1 MSLERRHLLGAA
13 AFGTAAASLPRLA
26 RAQDTVFRI
35 AALNPITGGGS
46 AYGSGMQKMIAA
58 VVDQVNAAG
67 GAAGRKLQLF
77 SEDSETQAQ
86 AAVLAAKKLIE
97 VNKVEAMLGVWG
109 SSESLAVIP
118 MTNAADMVLMN
129 TSGAPAL
136 SGPPI
141 NAKGLSYRFQATN
154 IQFGQAFAEICTRE
168 GFKRPAT
175 MAFNNASGIGNA
187 DGFKAAWEK
196 KGGTV
201 VAGVVYEPNQS
212 SYASEL
218 NKVLAAKPD
227 VIVTGSYIAD
237 TTIILRNWF
246 ETGATNKWILPGWAG
261 NPDLEKAVGPEVAQ
275 GIFSVDSV
283 SNVGSAAYKLYDAA
297 YRKAMGVPGE
307 GNPYAAMAYDQ
318 AVLFA
323 LAIQAAGPGATRA
336 AVNVKVREVAGPRG
350 TEIGS
355 FEEGRAALPKGKIH
369 YVGASSSLDFDRFG
383 DVSPDFGVSVFNK
396 GKLERKYVVHP

>member
-1 MSLERRHLLGAA
+1 MLRRRDLMAASAA
-13 AFGTAAASLPRLA
+13 AALLPRVA
-26 RAQDTVFRI
+26 RAEDSFRI
-35 AALNPITGGGS
+35 GSLTPITGAGA
-46 AYGSGMQKMIAA
+46 AYGAGMQKVIAA
-58 VVDQVNAAG
+58 VVDGVNAAG
-67 GAAGRKLQLF
+67 GAAGRRLQLF
-77 SEDSETQAQ
+77 SEDTETQAQ
-86 AAVLAAKKLIE
+86 SAVLAAKKLIE
-97 VNKVEAMLGVWG
+97 VNRVEAMLGVWG

-141 NAKGLSYRFQATN
+141 NAKGLSFRFQATN
-154 IQFGQAFAEICTRE
+154 NQFGQAFAAICARE

-196 KGGTV
+196 NGGTV

-218 NKVLAAKPD
+218 NRVLAAKPD

-246 ETGATNKWILPGWAG
+246 ESGASNKWILPGWAG
-261 NPDLEKAVGPEVAQ
+261 NPDLAKAVGAEVVE

-297 YRKAMGVPGE
+297 YRKALGVPGE

-318 AVLFA
+318 AVLYC
-323 LAIQAAGPGATRA
+323 LAIEAAGPGAARA
-336 AVNVKVREVAGPRG
+336 AVNAKVREVAGPGG

-355 FEEGRAALPKGKIH
+355 FEAGRAALPNGKIH
-369 YVGASSSLDFDRFG
+369 YVGASSSLDFDKFG
-383 DVSPDFGVSVFNK
+383 DVTPDFGVSVFTD
-396 GKLERKYVVHP
+396 GRLERKYVVHP

>member
-1 MSLERRHLLGAA
+1 MTLERRLLLPAA
-13 AFGTAAASLPRLA
+13 ATAVLLPRA
-26 RAQDTVFRI
+26 GRAQEAAFRI
-35 AALNPITGGGS
+35 GSLNPITGAGS
-46 AYGSGMQKMIAA
+46 AYGTGMQRMIAA
-58 VVDQVNAAG
+58 VVDQVNAEGGAG
-67 GAAGRKLQLF
+67 GRRLQLF
-77 SEDSETQAQ
+77 SEDTETQAQ
-86 AAVLAAKKLIE
+86 SAVLAAKKLIE

-136 SGPPI
+136 SGPPV
-141 NAKGLSYRFQATN
+141 NAKGLSYRLQATN
-154 IQFGQAFAEICTRE
+154 VQFGQAFAEICTRE

-218 NKVLAAKPD
+218 NRVLAGKPD

-237 TTIILRNWF
+237 TTILMRNWF
-246 ETGATNKWILPGWAG
+246 ESGATNKWVLPGWAG
-261 NPDLEKAVGPEVAQ
+261 NPDLVKAVGPEVTE
-275 GIFSVDSV
+275 GVFCVDSV
-283 SNVGSAAYKLYDAA
+283 SNTGAPAFKLYDAA
-297 YRKAMGVPGE
+297 YRRAMGAAGE

-323 LAIQAAGPGATRA
+323 LAMEAAGPGAVRA
-336 AVNVKVREVAGPRG
+336 AINAKIHEVAGPGG
-350 TEIGS
+350 TEVGS
-355 FEEGRAALPKGKIH
+355 FTEGRAALKAGKIH

-383 DVSPDFGVSVFNK
+383 DVSPEFGVSVVTK
-396 GKLERKYVVHP
+396 GVLERKYVVHL

>member
-1 MSLERRHLLGAA
+1 MTLHRRYLLGAA
-13 AFGTAAASLPRLA
+13 ALGAVLPHLA
-26 RAQDTVFRI
+26 RAQDATFRLGS
-35 AALNPITGGGS
+35 LNPITGAGS
-46 AYGSGMQKMIAA
+46 AFGTGMQKMIAA
-58 VVDQVNAAG
+58 VVDEVNAAG
-67 GAAGRKLQLF
+67 GAGGRKLQLF
-77 SEDSETQAQ
+77 SEDTETQAQ
-86 AAVLAAKKLIE
+86 SAVLAAKKLIE

-136 SGPPI
+136 SGPPV

-154 IQFGQAFAEICTRE
+154 NQFGQAFAVICARE

-196 KGGTV
+196 TGGTV

-237 TTIILRNWF
+237 TTILLRNWF
-246 ETGATNKWILPGWAG
+246 ESGATNKWILPGWAG
-261 NPDLEKAVGPEVAQ
+261 NPDLAKAVGAEVVE
-275 GIFSVDSV
+275 GIFSVDTV
-283 SNVGSAAYKLYDAA
+283 SNTGAPAFKLYDAA
-297 YRKAMGVPGE
+297 YRKALGVSGE

-323 LAIQAAGPGATRA
+323 LAIEAAGPGAARA
-336 AVNVKVREVAGPRG
+336 AVNAKVREVAGPGG
-350 TEIGS
+350 TEVGS
-355 FEEGRAALPKGKIH
+355 FAEGRAALPKGKIH

-383 DVSPDFGVSVFNK
+383 DVAPDFGVSVFTK

>member
-1 MSLERRHLLGAA
+1 MTLDRRHLLGAA
-13 AFGTAAASLPRLA
+13 ALAAALPRLA
-26 RAQDTVFRI
+26 RAQDAAFRLGS
-35 AALNPITGGGS
+35 LNPITGAGS
-46 AYGSGMQKMIAA
+46 AYGSGMQRMIAA

-77 SEDSETQAQ
+77 SEDTETQAQ
-86 AAVLAAKKLIE
+86 SAVLAAKKLIE

-136 SGPPI
+136 SGPPV
-141 NAKGLSYRFQATN
+141 NAKGLSFRFQATN

-187 DGFKAAWEK
+187 DGFKAAWEG

-246 ETGATNKWILPGWAG
+246 ETGAANKWILPGWAG
-261 NPDLEKAVGPEVAQ
+261 NPDLAKAVGAEVTE
-275 GIFSVDSV
+275 GVFSVDSV

-297 YRKAMGVPGE
+297 YRKAMGVGGE

-318 AVLFA
+318 AVLYA
-323 LAIQAAGPGATRA
+323 LAIEAAGPGATRA
-336 AVNVKVREVAGPRG
+336 AVNAKVREVAGPGG
-350 TEIGS
+350 TEVGS
-355 FEEGRAALPKGKIH
+355 FQEGRAALPKGKIH
-369 YVGASSSLDFDRFG
+369 YVGASSSLDFDKSG
-383 DVSPDFGVSVFNK
+383 DVAPDFGVSVFTL